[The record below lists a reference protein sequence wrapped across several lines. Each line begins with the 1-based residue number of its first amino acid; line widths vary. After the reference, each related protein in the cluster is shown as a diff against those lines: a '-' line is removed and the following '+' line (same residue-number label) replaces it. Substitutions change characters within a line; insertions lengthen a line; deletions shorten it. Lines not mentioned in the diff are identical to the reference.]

1 MNQSAE
7 QLIEKHTINGCKPI
21 NSESMATYSADELI
35 EAHDSVEKPYQ
46 FQPGN
51 SIGAAGRPK
60 GSRNKLSEAFLADVN
75 ALWLTHGN
83 QALQDMLADSP
94 TKFCQMVSLTVPKSL
109 DIDQIDSVTWVINA
123 SPRLT
128 NLEWQEQHNLIE
140 QDTGP
145 TETA

>member
-1 MNQSAE
+1 MEAMSQ
-7 QLIEKHTINGCKPI
+7 
-21 NSESMATYSADELI
+21 YSADELI

-83 QALQDMLADSP
+83 QALRDMLADSP
-94 TKFCQMVSLTVPKSL
+94 AKFCQMVQLVVPKSL
-109 DIDQIDSVTWVINA
+109 EVDSLDGVTWVINA

-128 NLEWQEQHNLIE
+128 ELEWQEQHNLIE
-140 QDTGP
+140 HDA
-145 TETA
+145 E

>member
-1 MNQSAE
+1 MDKARA
-7 QLIEKHTINGCKPI
+7 I
-21 NSESMATYSADELI
+21 TYADTT
-35 EAHDSVEKPYQ
+35 AH
-46 FQPGN
+46 N
-51 SIGAAGRPK
+51 SIGVPFKPGQSGNPAGRPK

-83 QALQDMLADSP
+83 QALRDMLADSP

-109 DIDQIDSVTWVINA
+109 DIEQIDNVTWVINA

-128 NLEWQEQHNLIE
+128 NLEWQQQHNLLE
-140 QDTGP
+140 SDQDP